1 MKNHL
6 IKLFCLL
13 LPALFLTGCWQEE
26 LPEDTGLLSPG
37 EELSQE
43 PEPELLLPDSFS
55 LSYAPDQSLDP
66 IDCPDGPQQTVAS
79 LICEGLFRLTPGLE
93 PENLLCESYTY
104 DSERYA
110 YTFALRPGVLFSDG
124 SPLTARDVRSARER
138 ARQSERYGARLSQVS
153 SISAGD
159 SADRKSVV

>member
-1 MKNHL
+1 MKKHL

-55 LSYAPDQSLDP
+55 L
-66 IDCPDGPQQTVAS
+66 T
-79 LICEGLFRLTPGLE
+79 RRT
-93 PENLLCESYTY
+93 NLWT
-104 DSERYA
+104 
-110 YTFALRPGVLFSDG
+110 
-124 SPLTARDVRSARER
+124 PLTAQTDRSRPWP
-138 ARQSERYGARLSQVS
+138 L
-153 SISAGD
+153 
-159 SADRKSVV
+159 

>member
-1 MKNHL
+1 MKKHL

-55 LSYAPDQSLDP
+55 LPYAPDQSLDP

-93 PENLLCESYTY
+93 PENLL
-104 DSERYA
+104 
-110 YTFALRPGVLFSDG
+110 
-124 SPLTARDVRSARER
+124 
-138 ARQSERYGARLSQVS
+138 
-153 SISAGD
+153 
-159 SADRKSVV
+159 